1 MEEAGKWRKIQKTC
15 NAVCRR
21 EEKETDTIQVP
32 FLFLLPLYVMATRNG
47 SSYIF
52 FILIAAAALC
62 CSTDSSILS
71 GLHGSGTVHADINST
86 VPAVNGISQ
95 SPSISEDGCH
105 GKISGESGE
114 KAPPFKSPLRK
125 KARTANT
132 LAGITESCTAIRHD
146 CTDTCLQSDIFGNI
160 SRTTDLHSLY
170 CVFLI

>member
-21 EEKETDTIQVP
+21 EEKETEPEWYP
-32 FLFLLPLYVMATRNG
+32 FLFLLPLHVMATRNG
-47 SSYIF
+47 SAYIF
-52 FILIAAAALC
+52 FILIAAAALY
-62 CSTDSSILS
+62 CSKDSSILS
-71 GLHGSGTVHADINST
+71 GLHGPGTVHSDITCAALAGNCIN
-86 VPAVNGISQ
+86 P
-95 SPSISEDGCH
+95 SPSEDGCH

-114 KAPPFKSPLRK
+114 KEPPFKSPLRK

-146 CTDTCLQSDIFGNI
+146 CTDTCLQSDICRDI
-160 SRTTDLHSLY
+160 PCTTDLHSLY